1 MTNKH
6 LRKKQPAL
14 VRASLI
20 ECTRIL
26 AARDT
31 LSTTSVQAICD
42 MAGVT
47 KGAFFHH
54 FPSKEAMLAC
64 VYAQMLEEY
73 STQITHLME
82 VDPFQAG
89 AFTRAYLEIAISTIK
104 NPEMVTLWK
113 SAMTDPQVCQYWRDW
128 YLAVLDER
136 REFETSPELE
146 TVRLA
151 ADGLCMGVTMDIFP
165 LDLFG
170 VISVLRRLSA
180 APGAQ

>member
-6 LRKKQPAL
+6 TRKKQPAL

-26 AARDT
+26 AARDS

-54 FPSKEAMLAC
+54 FPSKEAMLSC

-82 VDPFQAG
+82 TDPFQTG
-89 AFTRAYLEIAISTIK
+89 AFTRAYLELAISTIN

-113 SAMTDPQVCQYWRDW
+113 SAMTDTQVCQYWRDW
-128 YLAVLDER
+128 YLTILEER
-136 REFETSPELE
+136 KEFEERPEFE
-146 TVRLA
+146 IVRLA

-165 LDLFG
+165 LDLAG
-170 VISVLRRLSA
+170 VISALRRLSA
-180 APGAQ
+180 APDAQ